1 MAGLVASFGS
11 GAMTNSIPEIDNT
24 DALLVIGSNTTEAH
38 PVIGSAMKRAVKFNE
53 ARLVVIDPRRTELA
67 EGAELHLRPIPGT
80 DVAFLNSM
88 MNVIISEGLHDEEF
102 IKERTEGFDELKE
115 TVKKYT
121 PEYVEEITGIP
132 ADHLQEA
139 ALIYAKAG
147 KAMLFYT
154 MGVTQQITG
163 TDNVKSVANLAMIT
177 GNVGRESTG
186 VNPLRGQ
193 SNVQGACDMG
203 ALPNVYPGYQK
214 IIEEEMT
221 EKFKKAWGVDYL
233 SDELGLTIVEIM
245 NAAHEGKVKG
255 IYVMGENPAMSDP
268 DVSHVRNALENVD
281 FLVVQ
286 DLFLSETAELADVV
300 LPAASFAEKNG
311 TITNTERRVQITRK
325 AIEPVGESRA
335 DWEIISD
342 ISTRMGYEM
351 KYDSP
356 SEIMDEIAQV
366 TPIYGG
372 MSYDRVE
379 GEGLQWPCPD
389 KDHPGTQFLHKGKF
403 SRGLGHMHA
412 IDFKPPFEMPD
423 DEYPFLLTTGRMLYH
438 FHTGTMSRRS
448 AGLNELH
455 PEGNVEISPVDA
467 EKLGVADGDMV
478 EVESRRGKVVAKT
491 WVTDKSPAGTVFMT
505 FHFREAAVNLLTV
518 SALDPVAKIPELKIC
533 AVKVQPIEV
542 TSEAKA

>member
-1 MAGLVASFGS
+1 VAGLVASFGS